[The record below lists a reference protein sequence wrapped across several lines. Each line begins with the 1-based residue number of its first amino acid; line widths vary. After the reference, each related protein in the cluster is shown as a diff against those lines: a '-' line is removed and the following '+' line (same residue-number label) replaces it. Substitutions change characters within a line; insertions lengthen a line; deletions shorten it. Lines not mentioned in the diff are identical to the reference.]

1 MKLTAVVALLMLGLA
16 IPAFGQDKT
25 SCKAFFQVVRA
36 DTQTPQGL
44 RVGMDGAQK
53 KWWEN
58 EGQKEYP
65 GLCLNGSVSTGDK
78 PRYLVILSKSGSINQ
93 AAVAPGEVFGQTATN
108 IQSLAPKE
116 WIYKPRR
123 NFASISILYV
133 LYDGKID
140 PPPVHMQA
148 GDRSYGWFWPNS
160 IKVIKVAM
168 KYLSQEPTFLNGS
181 GPSVS
186 GQ

>member
-1 MKLTAVVALLMLGLA
+1 MKLTAVVALAVLGLSM
-16 IPAFGQDKT
+16 PAFGQDKT

-36 DTQTPQGL
+36 DTQTPEGL

-53 KWWEN
+53 KWWDN
-58 EGQKEYP
+58 EGQKKYP

-78 PRYLVILSKSGSINQ
+78 PRYLVILSKGGSFNQ
-93 AAVAPGEVFGQTATN
+93 SAVAPDEVFGRTAAD
-108 IQSLAPKE
+108 IQSAAPKE
-116 WIYKPRR
+116 WIYKPRW

-133 LYDGKID
+133 IYDGKID

-148 GDRSYGWFWPNS
+148 GDRSGGWFWPNS
-160 IKVIKVAM
+160 TKVIKVAM
-168 KYLSQEPTFLNGS
+168 KYLSQEPTFLNAS
-181 GPSVS
+181 SPSAG